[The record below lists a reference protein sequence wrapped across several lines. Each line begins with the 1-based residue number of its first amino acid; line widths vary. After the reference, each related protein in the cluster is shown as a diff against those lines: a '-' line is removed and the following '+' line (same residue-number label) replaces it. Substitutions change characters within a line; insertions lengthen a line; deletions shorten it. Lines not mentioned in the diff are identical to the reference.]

1 MTTQTLNPTKAE
13 QFAER
18 MLDILNSGALSL
30 MISIGH
36 RTKLF
41 DTLAKLPPSTSQQ
54 IADIAGLNERYV
66 REWLSA
72 MVVGRFVEYDL
83 THQTYVLPPEHAAF
97 LTRSATADNIATYAQ
112 YIPVLATVEDQI
124 VACFYKGGGVPY
136 SAFNRF
142 HEVMAEDSN
151 QNIVAALE
159 DHILPLVPGLID
171 RLMRGI
177 DVLDVGCGSGRAL
190 NRLATLFPKSR
201 FTGYDLCKEAIATAI
216 TAAQNRKLTNVQ
228 FQVKDTT
235 LLDEIEQ
242 YDLITTFDAV
252 HDQARPDAVLRNIY
266 NALRS
271 DGVYLMQDIHA
282 STEVSGN
289 LDHPLAPLLYT
300 VSCMHCMTVSLAA
313 GGIGLGTMW
322 GQEQALKL
330 LKEAGFPSIE
340 IQQLPPDIM
349 NDYYIVRKS

>member
-18 MLDILNSGALSL
+18 MLDILNIGALSL

-54 IADIAGLNERYV
+54 IANIAGLNERYV
-66 REWLSA
+66 REWLNA
-72 MVVGRFVEYDL
+72 MVVGRIIEYNP

-97 LTRSATADNIATYAQ
+97 LTRSAAADNIATYAQ
-112 YIPVLATVEDQI
+112 YIPVLASVEDQI
-124 VACFYKGGGVPY
+124 VECFHKGGGVPY

-151 QNIVAALE
+151 QTIVAALE

-177 DVLDVGCGSGRAL
+177 DVLDDGCGSGHAL

-201 FTGYDLCKEAIATAI
+201 FTGYDLCEEAIATAI
-216 TAAQNRKLTNVQ
+216 TTAQNRKLTNVQ

-242 YDLITTFDAV
+242 YDLITTFDK
-252 HDQARPDAVLRNIY
+252 
-266 NALRS
+266 
-271 DGVYLMQDIHA
+271 
-282 STEVSGN
+282 
-289 LDHPLAPLLYT
+289 
-300 VSCMHCMTVSLAA
+300 
-313 GGIGLGTMW
+313 GGC
-322 GQEQALKL
+322 
-330 LKEAGFPSIE
+330 
-340 IQQLPPDIM
+340 
-349 NDYYIVRKS
+349 